1 MSVFKFQYEQGIRI
15 KKLPLAGYYTKAKKK
30 RKNEEKKK
38 KTP

>member
-15 KKLPLAGYYTKAKKK
+15 KKLPLAGYYTKAK
-30 RKNEEKKK
+30 RKDKMREKK